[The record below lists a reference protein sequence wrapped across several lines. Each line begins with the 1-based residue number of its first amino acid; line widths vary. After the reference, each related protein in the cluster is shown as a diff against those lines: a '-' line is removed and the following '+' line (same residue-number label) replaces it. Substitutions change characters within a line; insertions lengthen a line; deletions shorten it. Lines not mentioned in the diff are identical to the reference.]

1 MIITKVEFDS
11 IKQITRKKYD
21 VEEFKNKEKL
31 FIEPEIIKD
40 IINDLKNKIKTLEE
54 ESLNQDLMM
63 SDLQEENN
71 NLIEENTNL
80 KIENI
85 VEMEINK

>member
-1 MIITKVEFDS
+1 MIITKTELDN
-11 IKQITRKKYD
+11 IKKITRKNYQ
-21 VEEFKNKEKL
+21 VEELKNSDKFFLET
-31 FIEPEIIKD
+31 EIIKD
-40 IINDLKNKIKTLEE
+40 IINDLKNKIKELEE

-85 VEMEINK
+85 IEREVMK